1 MLLDV
6 PAPGRGYHMGLP
18 LLEAELAVARAGGEH
33 AGGRGGHVAGGR
45 RRRGVL
51 GRVGGRAFKE
61 VRDCHVHAA
70 GRRCGR

>member
-6 PAPGRGYHMGLP
+6 PAAGRGYHMGLP

-45 RRRGVL
+45 GR
-51 GRVGGRAFKE
+51 GRVFWRVRGRAFKE
-61 VRDCHVHAA
+61 VRDRHVHAA